1 MSWWNNRG
9 YWGTT
14 ARENWATV
22 VCSPGWWAYQ
32 CWQQHK
38 NALFCVMDLQEDV
51 QKDMSCALL
60 LPTNMTAAEPFKS
73 LNFYI
78 LGKLTWSSC
87 VDICMN
93 RMVVITGWLSG
104 FTTQVEK
111 VASEWED
118 QLLEVTNDS
127 SLKSVFETT
136 INLRMFWI
144 KAVRI
149 SWDCHKSTESASIS
163 NILSLR
169 SRVFCNDSSQN
180 QIID

>member
-22 VCSPGWWAYQ
+22 VCSPGWWVYQ

-93 RMVVITGWLSG
+93 RMVVITGWLSC
-104 FTTQVEK
+104 FATQVEK
-111 VASEWED
+111 VASEWESTLCVIHREMLTSWKMSPGLNNIVWD
-118 QLLEVTNDS
+118 MIKIINHIMVHGHNSYLCAALLGDGC
-127 SLKSVFETT
+127 
-136 INLRMFWI
+136 RAHMF
-144 KAVRI
+144 
-149 SWDCHKSTESASIS
+149 SHT
-163 NILSLR
+163 
-169 SRVFCNDSSQN
+169 
-180 QIID
+180 